1 MTVCKVQECKITTKF
16 NTFFRVCNSAFFFLN
31 ETVHRDGFF
40 NHIENA
46 YSSNH
51 LWDSYWTEQDLQKK
65 ISAATEN
72 YLHVHFK
79 VDTSSS
85 SVSSMLAPEVDSVS
99 KT

>member
-1 MTVCKVQECKITTKF
+1 MKQYTEMGFLIILKMHIPAITFEIVTRLSKIYK
-16 NTFFRVCNSAFFFLN
+16 
-31 ETVHRDGFF
+31 
-40 NHIENA
+40 
-46 YSSNH
+46 
-51 LWDSYWTEQDLQKK
+51 KK

-79 VDTSSS
+79 VDTSLS

>member
-1 MTVCKVQECKITTKF
+1 MFAIVL
-16 NTFFRVCNSAFFFLN
+16 FFFFN

-51 LWDSYWTEQDLQKK
+51 LWDSYWTEQDLKK
-65 ISAATEN
+65 KKVSAATEN

-85 SVSSMLAPEVDSVS
+85 SVSSMLAPEWTVLAKLNLALFNIVFGVAF
-99 KT
+99 TMNQ

>member
-16 NTFFRVCNSAFFFLN
+16 NTFFCVCNSAFFFFN

-51 LWDSYWTEQDLQKK
+51 LWDSYWTEQDLKK
-65 ISAATEN
+65 SKCSNWKLSACTFQGGHKLELYIKHACPW
-72 YLHVHFK
+72 
-79 VDTSSS
+79 SGQC
-85 SVSSMLAPEVDSVS
+85 
-99 KT
+99 